1 MLTVPIIIEIQGT
14 RIEIISINIS
24 YSAPIIDGV
33 HAINT
38 VMCFFDPSP
47 NFNIN

>member
-1 MLTVPIIIEIQGT
+1 MTPMPIIIEIQGT

-24 YSAPIIDGV
+24 YSVPIVDGV